1 MKTGFL
7 TFLLIVSLAQSQ
19 SQCGKS
25 EIDNV
30 NVPPVKMPE
39 SLKFGDLPDGIEL
52 TDDVREEIKTETGEI
67 SYEIITVEEKLKS
80 IGAKA
85 EGKSLVDANG
95 TEIKFYKPPVRGA
108 SQGFEE
114 DRKQQDAEA
123 QELRKLKEKFTVI
136 VLYENPLKVM

>member
-1 MKTGFL
+1 M
-7 TFLLIVSLAQSQ
+7 
-19 SQCGKS
+19 
-25 EIDNV
+25 